1 MGQAERTKS
10 RDNDGRNN
18 NDVLEAIYLLTREV
32 TRLTEAIQNDNK
44 QSVLKRIDELERTLM
59 ASNAAVAKQLS
70 DAIERV
76 AKIGEETRKLLKL
89 IEELKAA
96 GGINAEA
103 SPEVKAKADE
113 LDVQLGIVDEL
124 VTDETPPPQS

>member
-1 MGQAERTKS
+1 MPKLVRSDSRDKEKS
-10 RDNDGRNN
+10 RED
-18 NDVLEAIYLLTREV
+18 LPEALYHLVRQITCLIET
-32 TRLTEAIQNDNK
+32 IKNDNN
-44 QSVLKRIDELERTLM
+44 QSVLKRIDTLERTLM

-113 LDVQLGIVDEL
+113 LDVQLGIVDEF

>member
-1 MGQAERTKS
+1 MPKLVRSDSRDKEKS
-10 RDNDGRNN
+10 REDLPEALYHLVRQITC
-18 NDVLEAIYLLTREV
+18 LIEAIK
-32 TRLTEAIQNDNK
+32 NDNN
-44 QSVLKRIDELERTLM
+44 QSVLKRIDTLERTLM